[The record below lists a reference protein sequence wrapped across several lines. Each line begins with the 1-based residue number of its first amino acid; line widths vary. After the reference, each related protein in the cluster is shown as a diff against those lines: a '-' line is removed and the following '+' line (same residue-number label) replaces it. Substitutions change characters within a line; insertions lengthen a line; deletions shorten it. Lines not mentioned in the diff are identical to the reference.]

1 MGKTCAW
8 VTFLNFCKM
17 WHPNAMAYTVHMVAA
32 PFCVWFQIRVAK
44 EVTVT
49 FNSCHLHV
57 LIIFVKVRFGSVR
70 FGSAEL
76 FCRTV
81 RFGPNSKVQKFGSVR
96 FGRTQNS
103 RVEVRFGSVR
113 HKKIRFGSPL
123 NWNQNITFMNLLSKN
138 YEWRDDMIDKCM
150 KIQ

>member
-1 MGKTCAW
+1 MPLTS
-8 VTFLNFCKM
+8 TYHICK
-17 WHPNAMAYTVHMVAA
+17 
-32 PFCVWFQIRVAK
+32 
-44 EVTVT
+44 
-49 FNSCHLHV
+49 S
-57 LIIFVKVRFGSVR
+57 SVR

-113 HKKIRFGSPL
+113 HKKSRFGSPL
-123 NWNQNITFMNLLSKN
+123 VSAIEIDTDEQWERISISMLFFGTVLTINISVLIAFLEVSYNTIFITKKVE
-138 YEWRDDMIDKCM
+138 YTEA
-150 KIQ
+150 KIKIIL